1 MNWKKATG
9 LGLATIVGV
18 SLLATACAAPATS
31 TPTSAPTKPA
41 AAPTGAAPAATKAP
55 SAPAATTAPATQ
67 PAATKPVAT
76 APAKTSF
83 PEKGKAITFI
93 VPYPAGGATDI
104 GGRLLCA
111 SMEKELGVPIQV
123 VNKGGA
129 GSQTGLTELA
139 GAKPDGYTIGFAN
152 IPTAILIY
160 MDPER
165 KASFNGKSFVP
176 IGVHVLDP
184 SAIGVA
190 ANSPFKTLKDLVDA
204 GKAKPDTIRFGSDGP
219 MTDDHLGIYLLEKS
233 SGAKFVNVGF
243 DGGAQVLTAVLGGH
257 IEASFGHVGDFVSQ
271 VKSGNIRVLSV
282 LDNEKS
288 KFFPD
293 VPTMKEAGYDA
304 INSSARTV
312 VAPAG
317 TPKEI
322 VDTLSAAMKKAMQD
336 PEQVKKLE
344 DSGLTLRY
352 MDAAQSSSFWAELE
366 TKSKVLV
373 DQVRA
378 EQKTK

>member
-1 MNWKKATG
+1 MRRRFV
-9 LGLATIVGV
+9 LMLAAAVAV
-18 SLLATACAAPATS
+18 SVVAASCTPAAPA
-31 TPTSAPTKPA
+31 PTVAPTKAPA
-41 AAPTGAAPAATKAP
+41 AAPTAAPAAPAPTKAAAPPTAVP
-55 SAPAATTAPATQ
+55 SPQ
-67 PAATKPVAT
+67 PTVPPKS
-76 APAKTSF
+76 SF
-83 PEKGKAITFI
+83 PEKGKTITFI

-104 GGRLLCA
+104 GARLLCA

-160 MDPER
+160 LDPER
-165 KASFNGKSFVP
+165 KATFNAKSFVP
-176 IGVHVLDP
+176 IGVHVVDP

-190 ANSPFKTLKDLVDA
+190 ANGPYKSLKDLVDA
-204 GKAKPDTIRFGSDGP
+204 GKAKPDTIKFGSDGP
-219 MTDDHLGIYLLEKS
+219 MTDDHLGIYLLEKA

-257 IEASFGHVGDFVSQ
+257 IDASFGHVGDFVSQ
-271 VKSGNIRVLSV
+271 VKSGNVRVLAV
-282 LDNEKS
+282 ADTERS

-304 INSSARTV
+304 VNSSSRTV

-336 PEQVKKLE
+336 PEQIKKLE

-352 MDAAQSSSFWAELE
+352 MDAAQTAAFWAESE
-366 TKSKVLV
+366 AKSKTLV
-373 DQVRA
+373 DTVRA
-378 EQKTK
+378 EQKK

>member
-1 MNWKKATG
+1 MTRKMVFG
-9 LGLATIVGV
+9 LCISAIAAAMLVM
-18 SLLATACAAPATS
+18 ACAAPAS
-31 TPTSAPTKPA
+31 PTPTTAPSKPA
-41 AAPTGAAPAATKAP
+41 AAPAPTTPPAAQPAATKAP
-55 SAPAATTAPATQ
+55 E
-67 PAATKPVAT
+67 ATKPAAA
-76 APAKTSF
+76 APSKTTY
-83 PEKGKAITFI
+83 PEKGKTITFI

-160 MDPER
+160 LDPER
-165 KASFNGKSFVP
+165 KAAFNAKSFVP
-176 IGVHVLDP
+176 IGVHVVDP

-190 ANSPFKTLKDLVDA
+190 ANGPYKTLKDLVDA
-204 GKAKPDTIRFGSDGP
+204 GRAKPDTIKFGSDGP
-219 MTDDHLGIYLLEKS
+219 MTDDHLGIYLLEKA

-257 IEASFGHVGDFVSQ
+257 IDASFGHVGDFVSQ
-271 VKSGNIRVLSV
+271 VKSGNVRVLSV
-282 LDNEKS
+282 LDTEKS

-304 INSSARTV
+304 INSSSRTV

-317 TPKEI
+317 TPKEV
-322 VDTLSAAMKKAMQD
+322 VDILSAAMKKAMQD
-336 PEQVKKLE
+336 PEQIKKLE

-352 MDAAQSSSFWAELE
+352 MEPAQSAAFWAESE
-366 TKSKVLV
+366 AKSKILV
-373 DQVRA
+373 DTVRA
-378 EQKTK
+378 EQKK

>member
-1 MNWKKATG
+1 MKRKMVFG
-9 LGLATIVGV
+9 LCISAIASIV
-18 SLLATACAAPATS
+18 LLAACSTSASPTPTAAPTKAAAAPAS
-31 TPTSAPTKPA
+31 SQAAPTSAPA
-41 AAPTGAAPAATKAP
+41 AQPAPTKAAEAATSK
-55 SAPAATTAPATQ
+55 
-67 PAATKPVAT
+67 V
-76 APAKTSF
+76 SF
-83 PEKGKAITFI
+83 PEKGKSITFI

-104 GGRLLCA
+104 GARLLCA

-123 VNKGGA
+123 INKGGA

-139 GAKPDGYTIGFAN
+139 GSKPDGYTIGFAN

-160 MDPER
+160 LDPER
-165 KASFNGKSFVP
+165 KASFNAKSFVP
-176 IGVHVLDP
+176 IGVHVVDP

-190 ANSPFKTLKDLVDA
+190 ANGPYKTLKDLVDA
-204 GKAKPDTIRFGSDGP
+204 GKAKPDTIKFGSDGP
-219 MTDDHLGIYLLEKS
+219 MTDDHLGIYLLEKA

-257 IEASFGHVGDFVSQ
+257 IDASFGHVGDFVSQ
-271 VKSGNIRVLSV
+271 VKSGNVRVLSV
-282 LDNEKS
+282 LDTERS

-304 INSSARTV
+304 INSSSRTV

-322 VDTLSAAMKKAMQD
+322 VDILSAAMKKAMQD
-336 PEQVKKLE
+336 PEQIKKLE

-352 MDAAQSSSFWAELE
+352 MDAAQSAAFWAESE
-366 TKSKVLV
+366 TKSKALV
-373 DQVRA
+373 DTVRA
-378 EQKTK
+378 EQKK